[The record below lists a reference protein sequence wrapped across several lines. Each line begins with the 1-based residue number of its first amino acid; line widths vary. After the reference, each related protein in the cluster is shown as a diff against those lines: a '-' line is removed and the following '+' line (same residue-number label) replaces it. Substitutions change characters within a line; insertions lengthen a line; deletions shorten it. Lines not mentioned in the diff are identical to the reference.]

1 MLHNPYT
8 RTYVK
13 MGPVTQFCNP
23 AATGRQRTG
32 DGLEW
37 SRPNNP
43 ATGRQRTGDGL
54 EWSRPNHPAAKIDLV
69 YF

>member
-1 MLHNPYT
+1 MLHNTYT

-13 MGPVTQFCNP
+13 MFCNP